1 MKMKLRASA
10 LPSLAGIAIAGA
22 AAIAV
27 AVAQRAAAQEP
38 VVGAADTDA
47 LFHSPD
53 PQLDANMQVAYHIEK
68 DLLEANHWDLADRYL
83 TARYLQHNP
92 NAASGLRGVV
102 YYFTHVR
109 KVKAE
114 PIPAR
119 LGIPVVSVVAQ
130 GDLVIVATPR
140 VVRDAKDPSRSY
152 TTTWFDMWRI
162 RDGKADEHWDC
173 ATRM

>member
-1 MKMKLRASA
+1 MMKINPGASA
-10 LPSLAGIAIAGA
+10 RRCLSLIAVGCGAALLLAGG
-22 AAIAV
+22 
-27 AVAQRAAAQEP
+27 AAAQEP
-38 VVGAADTDA
+38 VVGAPDADA

-53 PQLDANMQVAYHIEK
+53 PHLDANMQVAYHIEK
-68 DLLEANHWDLADRYL
+68 DLLEAEHWELADRYL

-92 NAASGLRGVV
+92 NAASGRKGVV
-102 YYFTHVR
+102 YYFTQVM
-109 KVKAE
+109 KVHPK

-119 LGIPVVSVVAQ
+119 LGIPIVSVVAQ

-140 VVRDAKDPSRSY
+140 VVHDAKDPSKTY

-162 RDGKADEHWDC
+162 KDGKADEHWDC